1 MSRVHAHTITHTLE
15 TVVAN
20 FRHWRAHRTRRSKVP
35 PELMEQ
41 AAALVGHYPVSK
53 VSTSLGLD
61 FNSFKRYCRQRSGIP
76 LEARATPRSS
86 RAEPLSTAFVEIQT
100 PPPVSGFPPGNL
112 AGATRLELRRSDGA
126 TLQIHC
132 AEPSVAERCIAQF
145 LQG

>member
-1 MSRVHAHTITHTLE
+1 MSPVHAHAITHTLE

-61 FNSFKRYCRQRSGIP
+61 FNGFKRYCRLRNGIP
-76 LEARATPRSS
+76 CEAPSTRVRRAKPV
-86 RAEPLSTAFVEIQT
+86 STAFVEVQ
-100 PPPVSGFPPGNL
+100 PLAPASGLPEANR
-112 AGATRLELRRSDGA
+112 AAIRLELRRSDGA
-126 TLQIHC
+126 TLQIQC